1 MSHSEVDP
9 VDEIVSV
16 EKIVTPAEIHP
27 VRSERV
33 PSATKPVEADL
44 GTLNRP
50 EVRPTH
56 LDRTRAGLAYAVFAL
71 FAFEVAAA
79 LAVAAFSP
87 ASGPVLLQVLDKVI
101 AATAG
106 LVGAATAFYYA
117 QRRD

>member
-1 MSHSEVDP
+1 MNQPEVDP
-9 VDEIVSV
+9 VDEIVSLDAILV
-16 EKIVTPAEIHP
+16 PAEIHP
-27 VRSERV
+27 VRPERV
-33 PSATKPVEADL
+33 PSATKPAEAEL
-44 GTLNRP
+44 GSIARP
-50 EVRPTH
+50 EERPSP
-56 LDRTRAGLAYAVFAL
+56 LDRTRATLAYAFFGL

-106 LVGAATAFYYA
+106 LAGAASAFYYA